1 MAFIDNIPHQK
12 ATNAKPKK
20 DRLFRLSAS
29 ARICGADFVTN
40 GSNACMFRHF
50 RCTKNVGAIRLALAL
65 RIRKLSQGL
74 SLRCWAGVLSTV
86 LFMNCSPAAAQQS
99 GEFPNLGRIGPSK
112 AQVVG
117 AIIGAA
123 VVIGVVA
130 YLVVPKKTTIEGCVE
145 PDDASGSLRLTNKK
159 ENRRYI
165 LLLDKVPVRAG
176 HSVVLKG
183 KKRKMKSGDREF
195 AVTKLLKDEAAC
207 ADAKDTAAP

>member
-1 MAFIDNIPHQK
+1 M
-12 ATNAKPKK
+12 
-20 DRLFRLSAS
+20 
-29 ARICGADFVTN
+29 
-40 GSNACMFRHF
+40 
-50 RCTKNVGAIRLALAL
+50 GAIRFALAL

-74 SLRCWAGVLSTV
+74 SLRCWAGILSTV
-86 LFMNCSPAAAQQS
+86 LFMNSSPAAAQQS
-99 GEFPNLGRIGPSK
+99 GGFPNLGRIGPSK

-183 KKRKMKSGDREF
+183 KKRGMRSGDREF
-195 AVTKLLKDEAAC
+195 AVKKLLKDEGAC
-207 ADAKDTAAP
+207 ADVKDGTAL

>member
-1 MAFIDNIPHQK
+1 MEEIESPEIFCRTQK
-12 ATNAKPKK
+12 SKSNPSAVVLK
-20 DRLFRLSAS
+20 RL
-29 ARICGADFVTN
+29 
-40 GSNACMFRHF
+40 
-50 RCTKNVGAIRLALAL
+50 NV
-65 RIRKLSQGL
+65 SQGL
-74 SLRCWAGVLSTV
+74 SLRCWAGILVSTV
-86 LFMNCSPAAAQQS
+86 LFMNSSPAAAQQS
-99 GEFPNLGRIGPSK
+99 GGFPNLGRIGPSK

-130 YLVVPKKTTIEGCVE
+130 YLVVPKQKTIEGCVE
-145 PDDASGSLRLTNKK
+145 PDDGSGTLRLTNKK
-159 ENRRYI
+159 DNRRYI

-207 ADAKDTAAP
+207 ADPKDRAAP